1 MWTKILKETESRMQ
15 KTIDAT
21 TREFA
26 TVRTGRASAALVD
39 GIKVLYYGTQTP
51 LQQLASISIPEPRLI
66 VIQPWDASSVK
77 EIEKAVLSSDLGLQP
92 TVDGKLIRISIPPL
106 SKERRENMVKVV
118 KKMSEDAKI
127 ILRNTRREGND
138 QIKKIEKEKQIT
150 EDESFKATEEIQKLT
165 DRYSKRIEELTGF
178 KEKELITV

>member
-1 MWTKILKETESRMQ
+1 MQ

-39 GIKVLYYGTQTP
+39 GIKVLYYGTPTP
-51 LQQLASISIPEPRLI
+51 LQQLASISVPEPRLI

-118 KKMSEDAKI
+118 KKMSEEAKI

-138 QIKKIEKEKQIT
+138 QIKKVEKEKQIT
-150 EDESFKATEEIQKLT
+150 EDESFKAAEEIQKLT
-165 DRYSKRIEELTGF
+165 DRYSKQIEELTGF